1 MSLPS
6 QGGSNAL
13 ILAPHGRDGAIAHEL
28 LRSVGIDSFIC
39 SNLSDF
45 QGALDETACF
55 AVVTEEA
62 LGPSELAAVA
72 KRLEAQPSWSDLPFI
87 VLTHHGSERERSP
100 AAARLSSMLGNVT
113 FIERPFHPTTFMSV
127 AQTASK
133 ARQRQYEA
141 RARIEELHEGEERLR
156 TALLAGHLGEW
167 ELDPHE
173 RALSAS
179 SMFKA
184 IFGRDVTS
192 PLSYDQL
199 LDAVHSDDR
208 KRVEEALA
216 TDEGLD
222 ELAIECR
229 SVWADG
235 GVHWAEL
242 RARRVGDRRRGSR
255 IVGVAADITARKTAE
270 DALRQTNELL
280 EERVSLRTAE
290 LSRAHAAVLAE
301 IEQRQRAED
310 LLRQSQKMEMI
321 GQLTGGV
328 AHDFNNL
335 LMAVLG
341 NLELLRK
348 QVKDEP
354 KSVRLV
360 DSAIKGA
367 QRGAALT
374 QRLLA
379 FARRQDLKV
388 RPRSLRDLIQG
399 MTNLIERSVGPQIE
413 IRIDLPVAL
422 PPVSVDENQ
431 IELAVLNLAVNARDA
446 MPAGGILTIGAA
458 ESDAAPMSELA
469 PGRYV
474 RLTVS
479 DTGCGMDAETL
490 ARAVEPFFST
500 KEVGKGTGLGLSM
513 VHGLAEQLRGALRL
527 SSEVGRGTMAE
538 IWLPASEAF
547 AETEPQTVSQEGRA
561 DVGKASILVVDD
573 DPLVASSTAGMLAA
587 LGHSVIEANSGEG
600 AVNILNSGEKID
612 LLITDYL
619 MPRMTGL
626 QLARTAKEIR
636 PDLAILLATGYAD
649 LSAGSDIKLPRISKP
664 YLLPELQTE
673 IAKAL
678 GCGQLGR

>member
-13 ILAPHGRDGAIAHEL
+13 ILAPYGRDAAIAQEL
-28 LRSVGIDSFIC
+28 LRSVGIDSVIC
-39 SNLSDF
+39 SNLPDF
-45 QGALDETACF
+45 EGALDEAACF

-62 LGPSELAAVA
+62 LMPAELAAVA
-72 KRLEAQPSWSDLPFI
+72 KRLDAQPSWSDLPFI

-113 FIERPFHPTTFMSV
+113 FVERPFHPTTFLSV

-141 RARIEELHEGEERLR
+141 RARIDELHEGEERLR

-179 SMFKA
+179 STFKA
-184 IFGRDVTS
+184 IFGCDPAS
-192 PLSYDQL
+192 PFFYDDL

-208 KRVEEALA
+208 KRVEETLA
-216 TDEGLD
+216 TNEGPD

-229 SVWADG
+229 SVWPDG

-270 DALRQTNELL
+270 DALRQANELL

-290 LSRAHAAVLAE
+290 LSRAHAAVLVE

-348 QVKDEP
+348 QVKGEP

-360 DSAIKGA
+360 DSAMKGA

-379 FARRQDLKV
+379 FARRQDLKI

-399 MTNLIERSVGPQIE
+399 MTNLIERSVGPLIE
-413 IRIDLPVAL
+413 VRIDLPAAL

-431 IELAVLNLAVNARDA
+431 IELAVLNLVVNARDA

-458 ESDAAPMSELA
+458 ESDAAPKGEIA
-469 PGRYV
+469 PGHYV

-490 ARAVEPFFST
+490 AKAVEPFFST

-527 SSEVGRGTMAE
+527 SSEMGRGTTAE
-538 IWLPASEAF
+538 IWLPASEAS
-547 AETEPQTVSQEGRA
+547 AETEPPTVSQEGRA
-561 DVGKASILVVDD
+561 EVGKASILVVDD
-573 DPLVASSTAGMLAA
+573 DPLVASSTAEMLAA

-649 LSAGSDIKLPRISKP
+649 LPAGSDVKLPRISKP

-678 GCGQLGR
+678 GSGRTGR